1 MADVGGDLAGSFRFA
16 DREIRGATERKNFA
30 REVFA
35 LGKSGLAKIDNQRII
50 VGVNEQ
56 RISGS
61 HFAERSG
68 YRSREEMEAAE
79 RFTLAPFAQKSG
91 DSRGRQ
97 HSESPHAYRTEFQR
111 DRARIIHSR
120 AFRRLEYKT
129 QVFLNGTGD
138 HLRTRL
144 THSIEVASISRT
156 IARALSLNEDL
167 AEAIALAHD
176 LGHSPFGH
184 SGEEMLAECMRNHG
198 GFDHNRQSLRV
209 VELLE
214 NAYPNFAGLN
224 LTFEVREGLRKHQAF
239 YDPPTPAEEKYHS
252 PSLEAQIAN
261 LTDEIT
267 YYSHDLDDAVDFEIL
282 STAQLEQNAVW
293 QKSHRAVLARYPDA
307 REPELHKLII
317 RDIID
322 VQVQDVVATSAQ
334 SIMGAAVQ
342 GADEVRKQEAP
353 LIRYSDDLLE
363 ANRELRRFLYQNVYY
378 HPRVAEVNRRACEM
392 LRRVFEA
399 YILHPDQLGEGAT
412 KRIDKEGLH
421 RTVCD
426 YIAGMTDRYLI
437 EEHKRIA
444 AQLAAVH
451 PNRQGD

>member
-1 MADVGGDLAGSFRFA
+1 M
-16 DREIRGATERKNFA
+16 EATERA
-30 REVFA
+30 
-35 LGKSGLAKIDNQRII
+35 
-50 VGVNEQ
+50 
-56 RISGS
+56 
-61 HFAERSG
+61 
-68 YRSREEMEAAE
+68 
-79 RFTLAPFAQKSG
+79 TLAPFAQKSG
-91 DSRGRQ
+91 DSRSREYPEP
-97 HSESPHAYRTEFQR
+97 SHAYRTEFQR

-144 THSIEVASISRT
+144 THSIEVGSISRT

-184 SGEEMLAECMRNHG
+184 SGEEMLAECMQEHG

-214 NAYPNFAGLN
+214 NAYPNFPGLN

-239 YDPPTPAEEKYHS
+239 YDPPRPGEGKYRC

-261 LTDEIT
+261 LADEIT

-282 STAQLEQNAVW
+282 SAAQLEENAVW
-293 QKSHRAVLARYPDA
+293 QRSHRAVLTRYPDA

-322 VQVQDVVATSAQ
+322 VQVQDVVTTSARSILDAGVQ
-334 SIMGAAVQ
+334 S
-342 GADEVRKQEAP
+342 ADEVRRQPTP
-353 LIRYSDDLLE
+353 LIRYSDELLE

-378 HPRVAEVNRRACEM
+378 HPRVAEVNKRACEM
-392 LRRVFEA
+392 LRKVFETF
-399 YILHPDQLGEGAT
+399 LVDPERLGEAAA
-412 KRIDKEGLH
+412 KRTDKEGLH

-426 YIAGMTDRYLI
+426 YIAGMTDRYLM
-437 EEHKRIA
+437 EEYARIA
-444 AQLAAVH
+444 AQ
-451 PNRQGD
+451 